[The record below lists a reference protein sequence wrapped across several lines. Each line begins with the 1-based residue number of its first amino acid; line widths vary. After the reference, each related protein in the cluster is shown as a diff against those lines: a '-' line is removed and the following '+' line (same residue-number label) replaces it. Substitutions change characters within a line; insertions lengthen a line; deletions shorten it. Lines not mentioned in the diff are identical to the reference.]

1 MKCSYFLINY
11 TELINKIVYES
22 KQFVVNIITKISITR
37 QKLQNDIFVK
47 HKEYSL
53 GICTINT

>member
-53 GICTINT
+53 GLCTINT